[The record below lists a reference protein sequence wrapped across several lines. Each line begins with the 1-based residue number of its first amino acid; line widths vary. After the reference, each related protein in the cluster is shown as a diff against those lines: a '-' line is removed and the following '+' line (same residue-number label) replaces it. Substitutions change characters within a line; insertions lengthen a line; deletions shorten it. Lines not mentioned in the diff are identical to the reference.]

1 MAVLNLSNHQLLG
14 EPNQNSKK
22 RPDLLIVLC
31 VLTFIGS
38 GFSGIVNGLA
48 FLTVDSWA
56 GVLDEGAFEI
66 FNGQIEMEAIE
77 ILLNVNP
84 TFYLLQAVFYTMSF
98 YGAIMMWNLKK
109 AGFHIYTVA
118 QILLLIIAKVY
129 MPSLPFPLIPL
140 LLSSTFVLL
149 YARNLRYMN

>member
-1 MAVLNLSNHQLLG
+1 MSESN
-14 EPNQNSKK
+14 PNTKK

-38 GFSGIVNGLA
+38 GFSAIVNGLA
-48 FLTVDSWA
+48 FLTIDSWA
-56 GVLDEGAFEI
+56 GILEEGAFEM
-66 FNGQIEMEAIE
+66 FEGQLEMEAIE
-77 ILLNVNP
+77 LLLNVNP
-84 TFYLLQAVFYTMSF
+84 TFYLLQAVFYAMAV
-98 YGAIMMWNLKK
+98 YGAYMMWNLKK

-118 QILLLIIAKVY
+118 QILLLIISKVY

-149 YARNLRYMN
+149 YARNLRFMH